1 MLIWHLSHHSEIS
14 LLQDNI
20 HHDVLFIA
28 ATRSVIG
35 WTAAAHSIR
44 VYFHQGE
51 ALILHS
57 KVN

>member
-1 MLIWHLSHHSEIS
+1 M
-14 LLQDNI
+14 QDNI

>member
-1 MLIWHLSHHSEIS
+1 MPFLA
-14 LLQDNI
+14 LQDNI

-44 VYFHQGE
+44 VYFHQVG
-51 ALILHS
+51 IIII
-57 KVN
+57 